1 MSEHL
6 PYRTSDTPF
15 AAYLHYHKHV
25 LVTLRDDP
33 NDVRRKVYVFVQQ
46 ETTKDLEKEYY
57 HGEGLAPAPQYYKSV
72 RFMFAKLRELNN
84 DKN

>member
-1 MSEHL
+1 MSINAE

-33 NDVRRKVYVFVQQ
+33 NDVRRKVYVFVQLP
-46 ETTKDLEKEYY
+46 ETKSLEEEYY
-57 HGEGLAPAPQYYKSV
+57 KGEAAVPAPQYYKSV

-84 DKN
+84 DK

>member
-1 MSEHL
+1 
-6 PYRTSDTPF
+6 
-15 AAYLHYHKHV
+15 
-25 LVTLRDDP
+25 VTLRDDP

-46 ETTKDLEKEYY
+46 ETTKGLEQEYY

-84 DKN
+84 DQK

>member
-1 MSEHL
+1 MNND
-6 PYRTSDTPF
+6 PYKTSDTPF

-84 DKN
+84 DQK

>member
-1 MSEHL
+1 MNHT
-6 PYRTSDTPF
+6 PYKTSDTPF

-57 HGEGLAPAPQYYKSV
+57 HGRG
-72 RFMFAKLRELNN
+72 
-84 DKN
+84 

>member
-1 MSEHL
+1 MSHE

-33 NDVRRKVYVFVQQ
+33 NDFRRKVYVFVEQDN
-46 ETTKDLEKEYY
+46 TKELANEYY
-57 HGEGLAPAPQYYKSV
+57 HGEGSVPAPQYYKSV

-84 DKN
+84 DQK

>member
-1 MSEHL
+1 MSHE

-33 NDVRRKVYVFVQQ
+33 NDFRRKVYVFVEQDN
-46 ETTKDLEKEYY
+46 TKELENEYY
-57 HGEGLAPAPQYYKSV
+57 HGEGSVPAPQYYKSV
-72 RFMFAKLRELNN
+72 RLMFAKLRELNN
-84 DKN
+84 DKK